1 MIQVP
6 EEAWVGLL
14 AADPHPWLLTSG
26 EPTAELVALTALLDR
41 PAGDPDVR
49 SARERVLADPGTA
62 ELIDRLPRWD
72 CDAVTT
78 GHNSPTFAP
87 NLLSLL
93 AHMGLLGGDS
103 PVIDQTWSLKNLR
116 SLMPTGLWGLPE
128 SGCGLWHYDFVGPRG
143 LRCPDCLPLMRLPLL

>member
-1 MIQVP
+1 VGESVIQVP

-14 AADPHPWLLTSG
+14 AADPRPWLLTSG

-103 PVIDQTWSLKNLR
+103 PVIDQMLDQMLEHQDR
-116 SLMPTGLWGLPE
+116 DGRFQTGLALPA
-128 SGCGLWHYDFVGPRG
+128 R
-143 LRCPDCLPLMRLPLL
+143 